1 MKPTLIKRCGSRVN
15 PLNGDEYLTEI
26 SPSEP
31 KTLYP
36 DYALVFENDRYRI
49 GIKPDFAWDG
59 ISVPRIAYTLTGLTP
74 FSPRC
79 FFAGC
84 LHDGLYRSHLV
95 SQYEADRVFLEVLKI
110 PQSPNWIQR
119 EIAYDTLR
127 CVGHIAYNDKSEAE
141 IKEAGKFVT
150 VIDKKEWGIA

>member
-1 MKPTLIKRCGSRVN
+1 MKPTLIKRCGSRPN
-15 PLNGDEYLTEI
+15 PLNGNEYLTLI
-26 SPSEP
+26 DPNEP
-31 KTLYP
+31 KDLFP
-36 DYALVFENDRYRI
+36 DYALVFENNKYWI

-74 FSPRC
+74 FDRRC

-84 LHDGLYRSHLV
+84 LHDGGYRSHLLP
-95 SQYEADRVFLEVLKI
+95 QYECDVIFLEVLKI
-110 PQSPNWIQR
+110 PISPNWIQR

-127 CVGHIAYNDKSEAE
+127 CVGHIAYNDKSESDINVARE
-141 IKEAGKFVT
+141 FVT